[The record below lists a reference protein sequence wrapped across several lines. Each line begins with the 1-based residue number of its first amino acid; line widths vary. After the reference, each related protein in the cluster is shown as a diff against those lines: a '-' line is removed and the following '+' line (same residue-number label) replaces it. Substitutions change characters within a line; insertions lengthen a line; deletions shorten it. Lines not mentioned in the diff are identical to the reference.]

1 MNRSEFLRTSA
12 GFACASCLGL
22 VVGPPASAAGAA
34 AAEAPAPT
42 PVDEALQEARDS
54 YQFVNNWLTDLFTAI
69 DAEVDPAV
77 QLKLMQACGRGCYNR
92 HKFKQDIAA
101 AGRGD
106 PDKLFEAYRKNFR
119 VDREGGVMHIRYGD
133 HCYCPAARN
142 RPALPND
149 VHCECTRATH
159 QTLIEAALGRPVK
172 VELLESVR
180 RGGTTCHLVAHLN

>member
-12 GFACASCLGL
+12 GIACASCLGL
-22 VVGPPASAAGAA
+22 IFGPRVSAADAA
-34 AAEAPAPT
+34 TSAPPPT
-42 PVDEALQEARDS
+42 PADQALKQAQYE
-54 YQFVNNWLTDLFTAI
+54 YQFVNNWLTDLFAAI

-77 QLKLMQACGRGCYNR
+77 QLKLMQACGRGCYHR

-101 AGRGD
+101 AGQGD
-106 PDKLFEAYRKNFR
+106 PDKLFEAYRRNFR
-119 VDREGGVMHIRYGD
+119 VEREGGLMHIRYGD

-142 RPALPND
+142 RPARPND

-159 QTLIEAALGRPVK
+159 QTLIETALGRPVK

-180 RGGTTCHLVAHLN
+180 RGGQTCHLVAHLD